1 MTRSRALTRM
11 CALAAALAL
20 IGLTANPAPGD
31 AGGEATRVRILL
43 VVDTHG
49 FAAKEN
55 GFAFDKDSM
64 KRVIKEALRDQNLED
79 RYTLDILDG
88 NDAAPQKVL
97 DYYRD
102 LKLEPGEALLCYYSG
117 HGGTANGSG
126 HFLDLK
132 AGRLSRDA
140 LRKAMEAKKARLMVL
155 LTDCCAN
162 FDGPPALD
170 GGIGAEPPGFPPG
183 LPDDFGGITIETT
196 FPDGPPFADAPPFTD
211 PPPFLKDPPTKA
223 KTKPVVVKVLRDSGR
238 QNSLRNGRGEILKD
252 LLFRQRGVIDIT
264 ASTVGQLAFSSK
276 TRGGYFTLTLTGL
289 LSAHADRF
297 EALGDGAVGWGS
309 FFDALQSLTK
319 DNANRE
325 SYKQTPQ
332 AFSIKIS
339 GGRR

>member
-1 MTRSRALTRM
+1 MTRLRALTRT
-11 CALAAALAL
+11 CGLATALAL
-20 IGLTANPAPGD
+20 IGLTAGPAPGD
-31 AGGEATRVRILL
+31 IGSEATRVRILL

-88 NDAAPQKVL
+88 NDATPQKVL

-117 HGGTANGSG
+117 HGGTGNGGTDNGGG

-162 FDGPPALD
+162 FDGPLSLD
-170 GGIGAEPPGFPPG
+170 GGIGELPGGFPPP

-196 FPDGPPFADAPPFTD
+196 FPDGPPFAD
-211 PPPFLKDPPTKA
+211 PPPFLKDPPAKA
-223 KTKPVVVKVLRDSGR
+223 KAKPVVVKVLRDSGR

-325 SYKQTPQ
+325 SYKQIPQ